1 MCLGVPGRI
10 VAIDG
15 LIAVVDFWGMRREVR
30 LEIVDEPV
38 GVGDYIL
45 NHVGY
50 AIRRIPEA
58 DIQGTLDLYEQL
70 LREAGANDDDLMTA
84 DVRSELAATS
94 AGRQGGAEAPPLRTA
109 ASDRRDGPSAA
120 SDRRDGPSAASDRRG
135 GPSATSDR
143 RGGPLGPPNSAES
156 GNGH

>member
-10 VAIDG
+10 VEING

-38 GVGDYIL
+38 AVGDYIL

-50 AIRRIPEA
+50 AIRRIPES

-70 LREAGANDDDLMTA
+70 LREAGADDNDLMTA
-84 DVRSELAATS
+84 DVRGELAATS
-94 AGRQGGAEAPPLRTA
+94 TN
-109 ASDRRDGPSAA
+109 DG
-120 SDRRDGPSAASDRRG
+120 RG
-135 GPSATSDR
+135 GPSGLPVTESSR
-143 RGGPLGPPNSAES
+143 RGGRSGPPLAREPVH
-156 GNGH
+156 GN